1 MIIINFFLIGEYVF
15 PDIPIQGINL
25 GISAARARFDLLSA
39 AESYLGAPYR
49 FGGLDSRG
57 FDCSGLV
64 YRSFRD
70 ALNVLVP
77 RTSER
82 LYNWTMEIP
91 LSEIQPG
98 DLVFF
103 ITAGSRISHVGI
115 YIGEGRFIHSQSQGN
130 LTGVMYSH
138 FNEGNWRRNFAGA
151 GRALPWDINPQ
162 HESTTS
168 P

>member
-1 MIIINFFLIGEYVF
+1 MKNRYFLMIMINSLFIGVYVF
-15 PDIPIQGINL
+15 PDIPIQAGDL
-25 GISAARARFDLLSA
+25 GISSAKARFDLLSA

-57 FDCSGLV
+57 FDCSGFV

-70 ALNVLVP
+70 ALDVLVP

-82 LYNWTMEIP
+82 LYNWVKKIP
-91 LSEIQPG
+91 YSEIQPG

-115 YIGEGRFIHSQSQGN
+115 YTGGGRFIHSQSLGN
-130 LTGVMYSH
+130 LTGVMYSYL
-138 FNEGNWRRNFAGA
+138 NEGNWRRNFAGA
-151 GRALPWDINPQ
+151 GRALSWD
-162 HESTTS
+162 E
-168 P
+168 

>member
-1 MIIINFFLIGEYVF
+1 MNLFLIGAYVF
-15 PDIPIQGINL
+15 PDLPIQANDL
-25 GISAARARFDLLSA
+25 EVSPARARFDLLNA

-70 ALNVLVP
+70 ALNISVP

-82 LYNWTMEIP
+82 LYNWAMKIP
-91 LSEIQPG
+91 SNELQPG
-98 DLVFF
+98 DLIFF
-103 ITAGSRISHVGI
+103 ITTGSRISHVGI
-115 YIGEGRFIHSQSQGN
+115 YTGGGRFIHSQSLGN

-138 FNEGNWRRNFAGA
+138 LNEGNWLRNFAGA
-151 GRALPWDINPQ
+151 GRALPWD
-162 HESTTS
+162 E
-168 P
+168 